1 MGRGKIYIK
10 VEETQSRRSYDLSKF
25 TLLVNKG
32 TGPVSPT
39 QAALVD
45 LTDTVLRMCT
55 MGFYYRCLPDDSAI
69 QAFRQEHMFTLF
81 VAISMIWPMS

>member
-1 MGRGKIYIK
+1 MGRGKIHIK
-10 VEETQSRRSYDLSKF
+10 VEETQSRRSYDLYKF

-45 LTDTVLRMCT
+45 LTDTVLT
-55 MGFYYRCLPDDSAI
+55 YVHNGFLL
-69 QAFRQEHMFTLF
+69 QMFT
-81 VAISMIWPMS
+81 